1 MPATYSINVG
11 QTTEAYRKQDI
22 NSVLADIPNNTQKLI
37 SPKDVRDAFLSSW
50 ANSSFKQTVGVASIE
65 YVGLDSGDPSNR
77 DIKQKIF
84 IGKRNYAGTDI
95 MNNTL
100 LSTSNQNDIYLYNT
114 KPDGITQSSTR
125 VAILAGTN
133 SSLHTYAPYIGSSV
147 FNNGVSDVASLD
159 IVNPSL
165 FAGPINIYSQTGR
178 VAVNGILFPTVS
190 ETSASASNGRIL
202 KYYGTYPNG
211 SLRWADPTIT
221 VSSIGSSGLPT
232 NIYGSTVNVNGH
244 SLEFVDSTIVPQTIG
259 GVQIGTSF
267 SAGSFYNGIGYQD
280 WPLSEVIRKI
290 LYPYVPPTISLGVSS
305 SSTSF
310 YAEFGVTSSFNFNYL
325 ITKYSNNIDN
335 YQITGTTYSG
345 LSFSGLPGE
354 ILSKTFSYGVY
365 NTTVTGVPASSNYV
379 LRVSDSGSSNFTYSV
394 TASVYFVSPFF
405 DKFSSTNINMFA
417 GTINSDIG
425 TLINTSNKTISPLVI
440 DGVTQSISKSYVGS
454 GYIYFLYP
462 ISYGL
467 LSMIKDPNGYIIHDS
482 NNLTTSTF
490 TYSNS
495 VSPTAP
501 IGFPSYNYGNYRV
514 YKSIGICSYTGSG
527 TFQFIF

>member
-65 YVGLDSGDPSNR
+65 HIGLDSGDPSNR

-95 MNNTL
+95 MNNVL
-100 LSTSNQNDIYLYNT
+100 LSNSNQNDIYLYNT

-125 VAILAGTN
+125 IAILAGTN
-133 SSLHTYAPYIGSSV
+133 SSLHTYAPYIGSRV
-147 FNNGVSDVASLD
+147 FNTGISDVASLD
-159 IVNPSL
+159 LVNPSL

-178 VAVNGILFPTVS
+178 VAVNGILFPT
-190 ETSASASNGRIL
+190 
-202 KYYGTYPNG
+202 
-211 SLRWADPTIT
+211 IT
-221 VSSIGSSGLPT
+221 VSSIGSPGIPT
-232 NIYGSTVNVNGH
+232 NIYGSPSNVNGY

-267 SAGSFYNGIGYQD
+267 SAGSYVGQN

-305 SSTSF
+305 SSTSI
-310 YAEFGVTSSFNFNYL
+310 YAEFGVTSSFNFSYS

-345 LSFSGLPGE
+345 LSFSGLPGA
-354 ILSKTFSYGVY
+354 ILAKTFSYGVY
-365 NTTVTGVPASSNYV
+365 GTTSTGVPTYSNYA

-405 DKFSSTNINMFA
+405 DKFSTTHINMFA

-425 TLINTSNKTISPLVI
+425 TLISTSNKTISPLLI
-440 DGVTQSISKSYVGS
+440 GGVTQSISKSYVGN

-462 ISYGL
+462 VSYGL
-467 LSMIKDPNGYIIHDS
+467 LSVIKDPNGYILHDS
-482 NNLTTSTF
+482 NNLITSTF

-495 VSPTAP
+495 VTPT
-501 IGFPSYNYGNYRV
+501 GYNYGNYRV
-514 YKSIGICSYTGSG
+514 YRSIGTCSYTGSG

>member
-50 ANSSFKQTVGVASIE
+50 ANSSFKQTIGVASIE

-100 LSTSNQNDIYLYNT
+100 LATSNQNDIYLYNT

-133 SSLHTYAPYIGSSV
+133 SSLHTYAPYIGSKV
-147 FNNGVSDVASLD
+147 FNTGVSDVASLD
-159 IVNPSL
+159 LVNPSL
-165 FAGPINIYSQTGR
+165 FGGPINIYSQTGR
-178 VAVNGILFPTVS
+178 VAVNGILFPTVA
-190 ETSASASNGRIL
+190 ETSASASNGKIL
-202 KYYGTYPNG
+202 KYSGAYPNG

-221 VSSIGSSGLPT
+221 ISSIGSPGTPT
-232 NIYGSTVNVNGH
+232 NIYGSSSNVNGH
-244 SLEFVDSTIVPQTIG
+244 SLEFVDSSIVPQTIG

-267 SAGSFYNGIGYQD
+267 SAGSYVGQN

-305 SSTSF
+305 SSTSI
-310 YAEFGVTSSFNFNYL
+310 YAEFGVTSSFNFSYS
-325 ITKYSNNIDN
+325 ITKYSNNIDD

-345 LSFSGLPGE
+345 LSFSGLPGS

-365 NTTVTGVPASSNYV
+365 NTTVTGVPTYSNYA

-405 DKFSSTNINMFA
+405 DKFSSTYIDLFA

-425 TLINTSNKTISPLVI
+425 TLISTSNKTISPLII
-440 DGVTQSISKSYVGS
+440 DGVTQSINKSYVGS

-482 NNLTTSTF
+482 NNLITSTF

-514 YKSIGICSYTGSG
+514 YRSIGTCSYTGSG

>member
-50 ANSSFKQTVGVASIE
+50 ANSSFKQTIGVASIE
-65 YVGLDSGDPSNR
+65 HVGLDSGDPTNR

-100 LSTSNQNDIYLYNT
+100 LATSNQNDIYLYNT

-125 VAILAGTN
+125 IAILAGTN

-147 FNNGVSDVASLD
+147 FNTGVSDVASLD
-159 IVNPSL
+159 LVNPSL

-178 VAVNGILFPTVS
+178 VAVNGILFPTVA

-202 KYYGTYPNG
+202 KYSGAYPNG

-221 VSSIGSSGLPT
+221 VSSIGSPGTPT
-232 NIYGSTVNVNGH
+232 NIYGSPSNVNGY

-267 SAGSFYNGIGYQD
+267 SAGSYVGQN

-305 SSTSF
+305 SSTSI
-310 YAEFGVTSSFNFNYL
+310 YAEFGVTSSFNFSYS
-325 ITKYSNNIDN
+325 ITKYSNNIDD

-345 LSFSGLPGE
+345 LSFSGLPGS

-365 NTTVTGVPASSNYV
+365 NTTVTGVPTYSNYV
-379 LRVSDSGSSNFTYSV
+379 LRVSDSGLSNFTYSV

-405 DKFSSTNINMFA
+405 DKFSTTYINMFA

-425 TLINTSNKTISPLVI
+425 TLISTSNKTISPLLI
-440 DGVTQSISKSYVGS
+440 DGVTQSISKSYVGY

-462 ISYGL
+462 VSYGL
-467 LSMIKDPNGYIIHDS
+467 LSVIKDPNGYIIHDS
-482 NNLTTSTF
+482 NNLITSTF

-495 VSPTAP
+495 VTPT
-501 IGFPSYNYGNYRV
+501 GYNYGNYRV
-514 YKSIGICSYTGSG
+514 YRSIGTCSYTGSG

>member
-11 QTTEAYRKQDI
+11 QTTEAYRKPDI

-50 ANSSFKQTVGVASIE
+50 ANSSFKQTKGVASIE

-95 MNNTL
+95 MNNTFL
-100 LSTSNQNDIYLYNT
+100 ATSNQNDIYLYNT
-114 KPDGITQSSTR
+114 KPDGITQSTR

-133 SSLHTYAPYIGSSV
+133 SSLHTYAPYIESKV
-147 FNNGVSDVASLD
+147 FNNGVSDVATLD
-159 IVNPSL
+159 FVNPSL
-165 FAGPINIYSQTGR
+165 FAGPINIYSLTGR
-178 VAVNGILFPTVS
+178 VAVNGILFPTVA

-202 KYYGTYPNG
+202 KYSGTYPNG

-221 VSSIGSSGLPT
+221 ISSIGSPGIPT
-232 NIYGSTVNVNGH
+232 NIYGSPSYVNGH

-267 SAGSFYNGIGYQD
+267 SAGSYAGQD

-310 YAEFGVTSSFNFNYL
+310 YAEFGVTSSFNFNYS

-345 LSFSGLPGE
+345 LSFSGLPGAV
-354 ILSKTFSYGVY
+354 LSKTFSYGVY
-365 NTTVTGVPASSNYV
+365 NTTVTGVPTQSNYV
-379 LRVSDSGSSNFTYSV
+379 LKVSDSGSSNFTYSV

-425 TLINTSNKTISPLVI
+425 TLISTSNKTISPLVI
-440 DGVTQSISKSYVGS
+440 DGVTQSISKIYVGS

-495 VSPTAP
+495 VTPT
-501 IGFPSYNYGNYRV
+501 GYNYGNYRV
-514 YKSIGICSYTGSG
+514 YRSIGTCSYTGSG

>member
-11 QTTEAYRKQDI
+11 QTTEAYRKPDI
-22 NSVLADIPNNTQKLI
+22 NSVLADIPNNTQKQI

-50 ANSSFKQTVGVASIE
+50 ANSSFKQTIGLATIE
-65 YVGLDSGDPSNR
+65 YIGLDSGNPENR

-100 LSTSNQNDIYLYNT
+100 LSSSNQNDIYFYNT
-114 KPDGITQSSTR
+114 KPDGITQSTR

-133 SSLHTYAPYIGSSV
+133 SSLHTYAPYIGSRV

-159 IVNPSL
+159 FVNPSL
-165 FAGPINIYSQTGR
+165 FAGPINIYSLTGR
-178 VAVNGILFPTVS
+178 VAVNGILFPTVD

-202 KYYGTYPNG
+202 KYSGTYPNG
-211 SLRWADPTIT
+211 SLRWSDPTIAI
-221 VSSIGSSGLPT
+221 SSIGSPGTPT
-232 NIYGSTVNVNGH
+232 NIYGSPSNVNGH

-259 GVQIGTSF
+259 GVKIGSSF
-267 SAGSFYNGIGYQD
+267 SAGSYVGQN

-290 LYPYVPPTISLGVSS
+290 LYPYVSPTISLGVSS
-305 SSTSF
+305 SSTSI
-310 YAEFGVTSSFNFNYL
+310 YAEFGLTSSFNFSYQ
-325 ITKYSNNIDN
+325 ITKYSNNIDS

-345 LSFSGLPGE
+345 LSFSGVPGSV
-354 ILSKTFSYGVY
+354 ISKTFSYPVY
-365 NTTVTGVPASSNYV
+365 NTTVNGNPTSSNYV
-379 LRVSDSGSSNFTYSV
+379 LKVSDSGSSNFTYSV

-405 DKFSSTNINMFA
+405 DKFSPTNINMFA

-425 TLINTSNKTISPLVI
+425 TLISTSNKTISPLII
-440 DGVTQSISKSYVGS
+440 DGVTQSISKSYVGY

-467 LSMIKDPNGYIIHDS
+467 LSVIKDPNGYIIHDS
-482 NNLTTSTF
+482 NNLTTTTF

-495 VSPTAP
+495 VSPT
-501 IGFPSYNYGNYRV
+501 GYNYGNYRV
-514 YKSIGICSYTGSG
+514 YRSIGTCSYTGSG
-527 TFQFIF
+527 KFEFIF

>member
-1 MPATYSINVG
+1 
-11 QTTEAYRKQDI
+11 
-22 NSVLADIPNNTQKLI
+22 
-37 SPKDVRDAFLSSW
+37 
-50 ANSSFKQTVGVASIE
+50 
-65 YVGLDSGDPSNR
+65 
-77 DIKQKIF
+77 
-84 IGKRNYAGTDI
+84 

-114 KPDGITQSSTR
+114 KPDGITQSTR

-133 SSLHTYAPYIGSSV
+133 SSLHTNAPYIESRV

-159 IVNPSL
+159 LINPSL
-165 FAGPINIYSQTGR
+165 FAGPINIYSLTGR
-178 VAVNGILFPTVS
+178 VAVNGILFPTVA

-202 KYYGTYPNG
+202 KYSGTYPNG

-221 VSSIGSSGLPT
+221 ISSIGSPGIPT
-232 NIYGSTVNVNGH
+232 NIYGSPSNVNGH

-267 SAGSFYNGIGYQD
+267 SAGSFAGQN

-305 SSTSF
+305 SSTLI
-310 YAEFGVTSSFNFNYL
+310 YAEFGVTSSFNFSYS
-325 ITKYSNNIDN
+325 ITKYSNNIDD

-345 LSFSGLPGE
+345 LSFSGLPGAV
-354 ILSKTFSYGVY
+354 LSKTFSYGIY
-365 NTTVTGVPASSNYV
+365 NTTVTGVPTQSNYV

-405 DKFSSTNINMFA
+405 DKFSSTYIDMFA

-440 DGVTQSISKSYVGS
+440 DGVTQSIIKSYVGS

-482 NNLTTSTF
+482 TNLTTSTF

-495 VSPTAP
+495 VTPT
-501 IGFPSYNYGNYRV
+501 GYNYGNYRV
-514 YKSIGICSYTGSG
+514 YRSIGTCSYTGSG